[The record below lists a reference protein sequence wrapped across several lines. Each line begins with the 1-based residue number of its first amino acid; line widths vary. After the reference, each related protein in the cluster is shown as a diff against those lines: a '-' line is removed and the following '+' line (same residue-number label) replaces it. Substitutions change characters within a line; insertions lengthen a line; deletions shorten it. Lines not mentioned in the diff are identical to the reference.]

1 MDNNQDLRPFP
12 LQLPPS
18 LESYNELFMREPHEA
33 IKRLENQ
40 FRKREFDPV
49 CAALLAWF
57 YYVVGDRK
65 TAQDYALKAKLCS
78 PGSPFLMYSPYYL
91 EHTQKFE
98 ASIPQDVYEGELPGF
113 FVERTL
119 SLDELIDKLSSG
131 DNSKIVMS
139 DGLAQ
144 VNTHTL
150 PSLTDN
156 HTEELF
162 ATETLANIYESQ
174 GELKK
179 AVQVYEM
186 LSISKPE
193 KADEFSRKIE
203 SLKSLK
209 TD

>member
-1 MDNNQDLRPFP
+1 MDNNRDLRPFP

-18 LESYNELFMREPHEA
+18 LESYNELFVREPHEA

-40 FRKREFDPV
+40 FRKREFDPI
-49 CAALLAWF
+49 CALLLAWF
-57 YYVVGDRK
+57 YYATEDRK
-65 TAQDYALKAKLCS
+65 TAQDYALKATLFS
-78 PGSPFLMYSPYYL
+78 PGSPFLMYSSYYL
-91 EHTQKFE
+91 EHPHNVE
-98 ASIPQDVYEGELPGF
+98 ASIPQDVYAGELPGF
-113 FVERTL
+113 FVDRNL

-131 DNSKIVMS
+131 DNSKIMMP

-156 HTEELF
+156 QTEELF

-186 LSISKPE
+186 LIINKPE
-193 KADEFSRKIE
+193 KAAAFSLKIE
-203 SLKSLK
+203 LLKSIEN
-209 TD
+209 